1 MKIKGNMKKATAF
14 TPELF
19 PPPTP
24 ENFAKYSKFTGGSAP
39 ATTTT
44 TTTTTTTAAAAP
56 SSGLK
61 AEKIFGLMGAYMT
74 SGEGKSLVPKI

>member
-1 MKIKGNMKKATAF
+1 MKKATAF

-39 ATTTT
+39 AATTTT
-44 TTTTTTTAAAAP
+44 GGATAGAQPAGTT
-56 SSGLK
+56 GLK
-61 AEKIFGLMGAYMT
+61 SERIFNLMSAFLAL
-74 SGEGKSLVPKI
+74 GEGKSLIPKI